1 MNCRLLFI
9 ISFLL
14 ALSCDKG
21 NPVDENQH
29 NFGSMTDIEGT
40 CYECTE
46 TAYQKRDS
54 IGIPCKK
61 CTHKAN

>member
-29 NFGSMTDIEGT
+29 NFGSMTDIEGNVYKT
-40 CYECTE
+40 I
-46 TAYQKRDS
+46 Q
-54 IGIPCKK
+54 IGNQVWM
-61 CTHKAN
+61 AENWQDML